1 MKLSTKGRYGLRAV
15 LDIAINSKE
24 DVVPLSE
31 IALRQDI
38 SISYLEQLMSKL
50 KKAGVVSSIRG
61 AQGGYRLGKDPDK
74 LSVGEIL
81 RALEGSLDPV
91 DCAVITGEGDSCNSS
106 DNCVTK
112 HVWMRISDSINNAV
126 DTLMLSELIE
136 KNDEINLNFD
146 NTHDSEQVGKSDK
159 INCSS

>member
-61 AQGGYRLGKDPDK
+61 AQGGYKLGKDPDK

-112 HVWMRISDSINNAV
+112 HVWMRISNSINNAV